1 MISMDLV
8 NQYQTFIKKYPKK
21 SFHYRGDVLSYRL
34 MGEGEHLLVL
44 LAGSSMFS
52 SESYFQLQEQ
62 LSAHIQVLTIED
74 ISMKISIERIIDSIA
89 YLVKLLGFK
98 KVTLF
103 GMSHGGG
110 LAQAFARDHASQTE
124 AIILYNTLTH
134 PKHHNDISKSI
145 IEGVLNTIEE
155 LKSLRKVMPLSA
167 IKQALLDQINQ
178 AIPDEDVFEL
188 FQLLVSK
195 YTETNE
201 RQQMEIIKDLL
212 TNYHFD
218 KSDFKYLNYR
228 SLIFYGYDDDPMGGS
243 ELIESLV
250 DIMTN
255 PKLKYVE
262 TDRFQM
268 IINPKP
274 VVDSILEFIA
284 LYKKKSAL

>member
-1 MISMDLV
+1 MDLI
-8 NQYQTFIKKYPKK
+8 NHYQSFIKKYPKK

-34 MGEGEHLLVL
+34 FGEGDRLLIL
-44 LAGSSMFS
+44 FSGSSMFS
-52 SESYFQLQEQ
+52 SDSYFLLQEQ
-62 LSAHIQVLTIED
+62 LSPHIQVLTIED
-74 ISMKISIERIIDSIA
+74 ISMKISIERIIDSIS
-89 YLVKLLGFK
+89 YLIKLLGFK

-134 PKHHNDISKSI
+134 PKKHNDISKSV

-155 LKSLRKVMPLSA
+155 LKNLRKVMPLNA
-167 IKQALLDQINQ
+167 IKQALLNQINE
-178 AIPDEDVFEL
+178 AINDDDTIELFEL
-188 FQLLVSK
+188 LISK

-212 TNYHFD
+212 TNYRFD

-228 SLIFYGYDDDPMGGS
+228 SLIFYGYDEDPMGGS

-250 DIMTN
+250 DVMTN
-255 PKLKYVE
+255 PRLKYVD
-262 TDRFQM
+262 TDRFQL
-268 IINPKP
+268 ITNPKP
-274 VVDSILEFIA
+274 VTVAIIEF
-284 LYKKKSAL
+284 LDTYKKKSAL